1 MKTYVFTVEIEPD
14 EDGFRAFYP
23 PLEHIGAS
31 TWGQTP
37 EEALKNI
44 EEVLSMI
51 VEEFEEEGTEI
62 PPGEGLVTTKGP
74 AVAVSR

>member
-31 TWGQTP
+31 TWGQTQ
-37 EEALKNI
+37 EEALQHI

-51 VEEFEEEGTEI
+51 VEEFEEEGREI
-62 PPGEGLVTTKGP
+62 PPSEGLVTTKGP